1 MNEKIKKKLKSL
13 SLLRLCAS
21 VSLSL
26 ALSCFFLALL
36 FLALRSLSRRS
47 LLDVSL
53 FPLSRLG
60 DSDELITPR
69 FSKSATLLR
78 IQRAL
83 QRENREREKENRER
97 ERERVNQHSLPTEV
111 SLLCAFSPP

>member
-21 VSLSL
+21 VSLSRSL
-26 ALSCFFLALL
+26 VFFLALL

-83 QRENREREKENRER
+83 QRENRERERKRTER
-97 ERERVNQHSLPTEV
+97 ERKRTERER
-111 SLLCAFSPP
+111 ARA

>member
-83 QRENREREKENRER
+83 QRENRERERKRTER
-97 ERERVNQHSLPTEV
+97 ERAR
-111 SLLCAFSPP
+111 A